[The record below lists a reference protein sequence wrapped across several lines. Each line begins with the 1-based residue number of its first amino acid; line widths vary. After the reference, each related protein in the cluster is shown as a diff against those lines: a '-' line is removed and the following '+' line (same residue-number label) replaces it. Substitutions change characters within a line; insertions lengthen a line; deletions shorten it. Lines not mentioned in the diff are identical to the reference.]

1 MTIKKDLKDLNSRLD
16 TKLNEIENQKKKLAS
31 IPERSLVLYNR
42 HESIKE
48 RLERTNSLNALSI
61 RIINTIF
68 FDTLRSELALA
79 IAEIRAIQ
87 VRQIHDLINS
97 NYFKNYLAQVLASTR
112 TLTEFSSTYQARCDR
127 LRENMLELVKAQ
139 IEFRERFQGIVSE
152 SLQPYLA
159 LQDYIREWTRSVIS
173 INAEILGLKF
183 DFKYT
188 RESYKEHRQVVVEL
202 DQGINENGLE
212 VYQAFKKNGQK
223 YKLVAIPEQTYQKL
237 TNAYTRG
244 VFDAKGAKL
253 AISTQTTSILE
264 INQNTRVSYDSRNC
278 MLFVG
283 SYNIAISRG
292 LVHRSLSIMT
302 KNKKNTKKI
311 WYYKDLLDELGG
323 KSDKVLKTVS
333 SKPNVNKNCYNK
345 FKYIKDNLP
354 PEIKDFLTVKSD
366 HVCINEKYIK

>member
-68 FDTLRSELALA
+68 FDTLRSEFALA

-97 NYFKNYLAQVLASTR
+97 DYFKNYLAQVLASTR
-112 TLTEFSSTYQARCDR
+112 ILIEFSSTYQARCDR

-139 IEFRERFQGIVSE
+139 IEFRERFQGIVSK

-202 DQGINENGLE
+202 DNGKIENGLQ
-212 VYQAFKKNGQK
+212 VYQTFENKGQR
-223 YKLVAIPEQTYQKL
+223 YRLVAIPENNYRRFAHDYTGTILENENIKL
-237 TNAYTRG
+237 S
-244 VFDAKGAKL
+244 V
-253 AISTQTTSILE
+253 STQTNTVLE
-264 INQNTRVSYDSRNC
+264 VVENPKLKYDSRESVLYLGNYQRSVSKYG
-278 MLFVG
+278 F
-283 SYNIAISRG
+283 
-292 LVHRSLSIMT
+292 VHRSFVIMT
-302 KNKKNTKKI
+302 KSKANMKKVWYYSYLLELQDSVELNKKNIIKKSYESFLHI
-311 WYYKDLLDELGG
+311 KRDL
-323 KSDKVLKTVS
+323 
-333 SKPNVNKNCYNK
+333 PN
-345 FKYIKDNLP
+345 
-354 PEIKDFLTVKSD
+354 EIKDFLTVKSD